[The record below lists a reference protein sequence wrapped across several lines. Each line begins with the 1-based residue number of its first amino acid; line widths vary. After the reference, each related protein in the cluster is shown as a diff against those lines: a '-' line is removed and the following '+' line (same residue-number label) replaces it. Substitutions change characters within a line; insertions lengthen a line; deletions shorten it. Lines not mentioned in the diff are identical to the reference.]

1 MFIIAALHV
10 SQKSPMSQQH
20 RRIIGLTGGIG
31 TGKTTVSNYLAQAYQ
46 LPILDADLYAREA
59 VQTNS
64 PVLENIRQRY
74 GGNILLDDGSLN
86 RRALGDIVFNNSA
99 EKSWL
104 EAQIHPYVR
113 QCFQT
118 QLDNIQGNTVVFVI
132 PLLFEAGLTNLV
144 TEIWVVTCPES
155 QQLERICQR
164 DQISAQQAQARI
176 QSQIPLAQ
184 KVAAADVVLDNSFTE
199 EGLRNQVDREM
210 GK

>member
-1 MFIIAALHV
+1 MFIIAALHL
-10 SQKSPMSQQH
+10 SQKSPMSQKR

-46 LPILDADLYAREA
+46 LPILDADIYAREA
-59 VQTNS
+59 VQPNS
-64 PVLENIRQRY
+64 PVLEKIRQRY
-74 GGNILLDDGSLN
+74 GANILLDDGSLN
-86 RRALGDIVFNNSA
+86 RRALGDIVFNNSQ

-113 QCFQT
+113 QRFQT
-118 QLDNIQGNTVVFVI
+118 QLDKIQANTVVFVI
-132 PLLFEAGLTNLV
+132 PLLFEAGLTNIV

-164 DQISAQQAQARI
+164 DKLTTQQAQARI

-184 KVAAADVVLDNSFTE
+184 KVAAADVVLDNSSTE
-199 EGLRNQVDREM
+199 EGLKVQVDREM
-210 GK
+210 GN